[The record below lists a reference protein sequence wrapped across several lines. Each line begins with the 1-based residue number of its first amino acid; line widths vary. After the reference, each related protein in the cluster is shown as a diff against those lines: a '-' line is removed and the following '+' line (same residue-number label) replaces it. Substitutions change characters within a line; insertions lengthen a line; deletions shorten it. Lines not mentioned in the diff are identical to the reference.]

1 MKMKRVTTLLVTGIL
16 ALSLMACGGK
26 AETGNAGEGSGEST
40 GSGSEA
46 AEESGESTNS
56 GSEAAEEEKITCD
69 LLVWTPSE
77 DQSPDYGNWI
87 QSQCEA
93 FAKEHPNWEITFSY
107 GVASEAEVA
116 KLIAQDVDAAA
127 DVFMMSNDQ
136 LTDLL
141 PAKAVARIGGQTEQF
156 VKDNNSETMV
166 ESLIVDGALY
176 GVPFTSNTWFMYYDK
191 SVFSEDDIKNLDA
204 MLAKG
209 VVSFPITNSW
219 YLPSFYI
226 GNGCTFFEDGQ
237 NAEAGIDFSGDKAV
251 AVTDY
256 LVDLVS
262 NPNFQVDVDG
272 SGIAGIRDGSIHA
285 MFSGS
290 WDYESVKEALG
301 DNFGVAQLPTYTLN
315 GEEKQMYSF
324 AGSKAIGVSSTT
336 EYPQV
341 AVALAQYL
349 GGAESQKSHYESRN
363 IIPCNNELLAD
374 PSLAE
379 DMLVQAQNNT
389 VANTSIIQPFI
400 APMANYWVPS
410 DNFGKS
416 LRNGEVTHDNAAE
429 STEAWNHN
437 MNTSVVE

>member
-1 MKMKRVTTLLVTGIL
+1 MKMKKLTALLLTGIM
-16 ALSLMACGGK
+16 AFSLTACGGK
-26 AETGNAGEGSGEST
+26 SESADGGSQPAAAD
-40 GSGSEA
+40 SGSSEDGGSSDDSGA
-46 AEESGESTNS
+46 SNDGGASEENIS
-56 GSEAAEEEKITCD
+56 

-93 FAKEHPNWEITFSY
+93 FAQEHPEWNITFSY
-107 GVASEAEVA
+107 GVASEADVA
-116 KLIAQDVDAAA
+116 TLITQDVDAAA

-136 LTDLL
+136 LTNLL
-141 PAKAVARIGGQTEQF
+141 PAKAVARIGGETEQF

-166 ESLIVDGALY
+166 ESLTVDGALY
-176 GVPFTSNTWFMYYDK
+176 GIPFTSNTWFMYYDS
-191 SVFSEDDIKNLDA
+191 SVFSDDDIKNLDT
-204 MLAKG
+204 MLTKG

-219 YLPSFYI
+219 YLPSFYV
-226 GNGCTFFEDGQ
+226 GNGCTFFEDGM
-237 NAEAGIDFSGDKAV
+237 NEEADIDFSGEKAV
-251 AVTDY
+251 AVTEY
-256 LVDLVS
+256 LVDLLD
-262 NPNFQVDVDG
+262 NPNFVVDVDG
-272 SGIAGIRDGSIHA
+272 SGIAGIRDGSISA

-290 WDYESVKEALG
+290 WDYEAVKEALG
-301 DNFGVAQLPTYTLN
+301 DNFGVAQLPKYTLN

-336 EYPQV
+336 KYPQA

-363 IIPCNNELLAD
+363 IIPCNMELLAD
-374 PSLAE
+374 PALAE
-379 DMLVQAQNNT
+379 DVLVQAQNDT

-400 APMANYWVPS
+400 AAMGNYWTPS

-416 LRNGEVTHDNAAE
+416 LRNGEVTHENAAE
-429 STEAWNHN
+429 ATEAWNHN

>member
-1 MKMKRVTTLLVTGIL
+1 MRMKKLGALLLTGVM
-16 ALSLMACGGK
+16 AFSLMACGGGS
-26 AETGNAGEGSGEST
+26 GNAGEAQTGAGTDAGADSGAASDSA
-40 GSGSEA
+40 GEA
-46 AEESGESTNS
+46 IDGEIN
-56 GSEAAEEEKITCD
+56 

-77 DQSPDYGNWI
+77 DQSADYGNWI
-87 QSQCEA
+87 QTQCEA
-93 FAKEHPNWEITFSY
+93 FAKLHPEWKINFSY

-116 KLIAQDVDAAA
+116 KMIAQDVDAAA

-141 PAKAVARIGGQTEQF
+141 PAKAVARIGGETEQF

-166 ESLIVDGALY
+166 ESVTVDGALY

-191 SVFSEDDIKNLDA
+191 SVFTEEDIKNLDS

-209 VVSFPITNSW
+209 MISFPITNSW

-237 NAEAGIDFSGDKAV
+237 NADAGIDFGGDKGT
-251 AVTDY
+251 AVTEY
-256 LVDLVS
+256 LVDLMA
-262 NPNFQVDVDG
+262 NPNFTVDVDG
-272 SGIAGIRDGSIHA
+272 SGIAGMRDGSIHA

-341 AVALAQYL
+341 AVALARYL
-349 GGAESQKSHYESRN
+349 GEPESQKSHYESRN
-363 IIPCNNELLAD
+363 IIPCNLELLAD
-374 PSLAE
+374 PALGE
-379 DMLVQAQNNT
+379 DMLVQAQNDT

-400 APMANYWVPS
+400 APMANYWTPS

-416 LRNGEVTHDNAAE
+416 LRNGEVTHENAAE
-429 STEAWNHN
+429 ATEAWNHN